1 MTTAIP
7 ALVLAGDRRGE
18 ADPVAAR
25 AGVRHKCLAP
35 VAGIPMLCRVVENL
49 AAVPRIGTIHIAL
62 PDPALLEDTP
72 CLRRWLR
79 AERILAA
86 DCAASV
92 SESVTDTFART
103 GPPLLVT
110 TADHPLLTVVMIEA
124 FLDLAAREP
133 AALVAALVAE
143 ETIRTVLPTT
153 RRTFLRFRDGAF
165 SGANLFLLAGGGA
178 AAVLAFW
185 RRVERERK
193 HPWRIARALGP
204 GLLLAYLFRRLTLE
218 TAMERASDRIGGKA
232 RAVVLPFA
240 EAAVDVDRPADLELV
255 ERLLRRR
262 EAA

>member
-49 AAVPRIGTIHIAL
+49 AAVPRIGTIHVAL
-62 PDPALLEDTP
+62 PDPALLEETP
-72 CLRRWLR
+72 CLRDRLR
-79 AERILAA
+79 ADRIRAA

-92 SESVTDTFART
+92 SGSVADLFART

-110 TADHPLLTVVMIEA
+110 TADHPLLTAAMIEV
-124 FLDLAAREP
+124 FLDLAAQQP
-133 AALVAALVAE
+133 ADLVAALVAE
-143 ETIRTVLPTT
+143 DTIRTVLPAT

-165 SGANLFLLAGGGA
+165 SGANLFLLAAPGT

-193 HPWRIARALGP
+193 RPWRIARALGP
-204 GLLLAYLFRRLTLE
+204 GLLLAYLLRRLTLE
-218 TAMERASDRIGGKA
+218 RAMERASDRIGGRA

-240 EAAVDVDRPADLELV
+240 EAAVDVDRPADLELA